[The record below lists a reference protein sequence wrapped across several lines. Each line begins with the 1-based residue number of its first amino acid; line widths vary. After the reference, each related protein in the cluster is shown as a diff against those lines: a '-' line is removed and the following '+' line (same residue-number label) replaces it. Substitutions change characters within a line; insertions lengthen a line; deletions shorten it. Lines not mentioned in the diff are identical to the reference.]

1 MSIGRFYAGIAAL
14 VWSAETS
21 RYLLL
26 RRSGHKDYAPG
37 IWECITG
44 RVDQGEG
51 FEDAL
56 RREVREEL
64 GVEVQVEAIL
74 GTTHFYRGEPVPENE
89 LVGVVYFCSL
99 HDPAA
104 IHISPEHSEFR
115 WLPVDEALALLTAR
129 DPSTQW
135 ARRVIE
141 RAELLRAQFPQ
152 GLIRS
157 PGLAGFELG

>member
-1 MSIGRFYAGIAAL
+1 MSIGRFCAGIAAL
-14 VWSAETS
+14 IWSAETS
-21 RYLLL
+21 CYLLL

-37 IWECITG
+37 VWECVTG

-56 RREVREEL
+56 YREVREEL

-99 HDPAA
+99 RDPAA
-104 IHISPEHSEFR
+104 IHLSPEHSEFR
-115 WLPVDEALALLTAR
+115 WLPADQAMALLTAS

-141 RAELLRAQFPQ
+141 RAEMLRAQFPH
-152 GLIRS
+152 GLIRG
-157 PGLAGFELG
+157 PGLTSFELG